1 MLLHGST
8 ETEQALKAVGEILEA
23 RGHAY
28 AAVVVGGAAL
38 NLLGVVDRPTRDV
51 DIMAFGEPPTDPSP
65 ELIAPPQ
72 HLPEPLA
79 QAVELTASDLGV
91 AGLRDLIFL
100 KLFAAAASGP
110 SSVHYSDLIA
120 LTPSEEELSAAA
132 EWVAMQD
139 ASPDFHRILKEVVAH
154 VRSHIG

>member
-28 AAVVVGGAAL
+28 AVVMVGGAAL

-65 ELIAPPQ
+65 KLIAPPQ
-72 HLPEPLA
+72 DLPEPLA
-79 QAVELTASDLGV
+79 
-91 AGLRDLIFL
+91 
-100 KLFAAAASGP
+100 
-110 SSVHYSDLIA
+110 
-120 LTPSEEELSAAA
+120 
-132 EWVAMQD
+132 
-139 ASPDFHRILKEVVAH
+139 
-154 VRSHIG
+154 